1 MTIIL
6 VLTVGAVLGLW
17 IVWAMC
23 MVAKRADEQAERQ
36 ARTAAIQAMR
46 PGVAIDDL
54 LILAGSEG
62 DNLPRVD
69 IRAEV
74 AEQLGCE

>member
-1 MTIIL
+1 MR
-6 VLTVGAVLGLW
+6 
-17 IVWAMC
+17 
-23 MVAKRADEQAERQ
+23 MVAKRADEHAERQ
-36 ARTAAIQAMR
+36 ARTAAVQAMR
-46 PGVAIDDL
+46 PVPPGVTMDDL